1 MIGLK
6 RGTVKLVPHNPKWAE
21 LFEEEK
27 RLLKNTFGDTI
38 IAIEHIGST
47 AIAGIP
53 AKPII
58 DMNIGVESLGVARSM
73 KEELEKL
80 GYEHRPFVPGHT
92 KEELK
97 WEELYVKGPETKRTH
112 YAHVTVYGN
121 NYWKTH
127 LLFRDY
133 LRENPARAQQYA
145 QLKEELAQ
153 KYPEDRGTYTENKE
167 PFVNKTLEMARKE
180 SFRQ

>member
-1 MIGLK
+1 MLGLK
-6 RGTVKLVPHNPKWAE
+6 RGTVRLVPHNPKWAE
-21 LFEEEK
+21 LFEREK
-27 RLLKNTFGDTI
+27 QLLKNTFGDAI

-47 AIAGIP
+47 AIPGIS

-58 DMNIGVESLGVARSM
+58 DMNIGVESLEVARSM
-73 KEELEKL
+73 KGKFEKL
-80 GYEHRPFVPGHT
+80 GYEHRRFVPGHT

-97 WEELYVKGPETKRTH
+97 RQELYVKGPETKRTH
-112 YAHVTVYGN
+112 YAHVTVYGSD
-121 NYWKTH
+121 YWKAD

-133 LRENPARAQQYA
+133 LRNNPAHAQQYA

-153 KYPEDRGTYTENKE
+153 KYAEDRGTYTKNKE
-167 PFVNKTLEMARKE
+167 PFVNETLEMAGKE